1 MKTEESLVNRACEHF
16 LELMI
21 SESNPLGSKEILRK
35 LILAYSEPH
44 RGYHTLE
51 HIVSMLDEFEDVS
64 IFVTD
69 SNAVRFAI
77 WYHDVIYDVN
87 GDTSGLSN
95 EEKSALRAEI
105 DLRKLDIPTKRVES
119 ACQMIR
125 ATSHQ
130 GGVKVL
136 SQDEQFLLDLDL
148 AILGKDRDTFTR
160 YTSGSRYEYYSV
172 PDEIYEFERKKI
184 LTKFFERDPLYQT
197 SFFRDKYEESAK
209 LNLSRVLNKP
219 YKPTAN

>member
-21 SESNPLGSKEILRK
+21 SEGNPLGSKEILRK

-64 IFVTD
+64 IFATD
-69 SNAVRFAI
+69 SNAVQFAI
-77 WYHDVIYDVN
+77 WYHDVIYDVKH
-87 GDTSGLSN
+87 DLLRESN
-95 EEKSALRAEI
+95 EERSALLALE
-105 DLRKLDIPTKRVES
+105 DLRKLGIPTKRVES

-148 AILGKDRDTFTR
+148 AILGKDRDTFRR
-160 YTSGSRYEYYSV
+160 YNSGIRYEYSSV
-172 PDEIYEFERKKI
+172 PDDIYEPERTKI
-184 LTKFFERDPLYQT
+184 LSMFFEREPLYLT
-197 SFFRDKYEESAK
+197 PFFREKYEDSAK
-209 LNLSRVLNKP
+209 QNLARTLNRSWKTR
-219 YKPTAN
+219 